1 MPKGYPHLNPQALKL
16 IEASMD
22 ARIAFIQRDRFIPY
36 QAVAR
41 ILELLEDFVNRPPS
55 IRPPCLALV
64 GDSGCGKST
73 LMEEMTRRH
82 TNPEEPG
89 TRKVIYCTLDPL
101 PELRVSQQALL
112 SALGV
117 PPTLTLRRPRMDADD
132 LIARSLRQLGTRLV
146 IFDETLHMTNLNRRS
161 QVLQWD
167 WVKWVSTANRVSVVC
182 TGTPGFEQTI
192 RQEAQLETRF
202 NIMRIPR
209 WSVGATFQ
217 QFLSS
222 YEQSLPLRRPSG
234 LGTLVMQ
241 EALLQESAIK
251 QQIPGITQG
260 IKQVLEHAAIEAI
273 RRGAE
278 RISVPLLSAWRDAF
292 EPQMWARPNTTRSAR
307 PRSAE
312 PRRI

>member
-1 MPKGYPHLNPQALKL
+1 MSQRYAHLNEQARKL
-16 IEASMD
+16 ID
-22 ARIAFIQRDRFIPY
+22 APIEERIQFIQKDRFIPY
-36 QAVAR
+36 QAVAT
-41 ILELLEDFVNRPPS
+41 ILDLLENFVKRPPS

-82 TNPEEPG
+82 TNPEQPG
-89 TRKVIYCTLDPL
+89 TRRVIYCTLDPL

-112 SALGV
+112 TALGV
-117 PPTLTLRRPRMDADD
+117 PPTLALRRPRIDGDD
-132 LIARSLRQLGTRLV
+132 LIGRALRELGTRLV
-146 IFDETLHMTNLNRRS
+146 IFDETLHLNNLNRRT

-217 QFLSS
+217 QFLTS

-234 LGTLVMQ
+234 LGTVAMQ
-241 EALLQESAIK
+241 EALLQESGIK

-273 RRGAE
+273 RRGGE
-278 RISVPLLSAWRDAF
+278 RITVSLLSAWRDGF
-292 EPQMWARPNTTRSAR
+292 EPQMWARPSPRKSPTVRRATR
-307 PRSAE
+307 P
-312 PRRI
+312 

>member
-1 MPKGYPHLNPQALKL
+1 MSQRYAHLNEQARKL
-16 IEASMD
+16 ID
-22 ARIAFIQRDRFIPY
+22 APIEERIQFIQKDRFIPY
-36 QAVAR
+36 QAVAN
-41 ILELLEDFVNRPPS
+41 ILDMLEDFVKRPPS

-73 LMEEMTRRH
+73 LMEEMTHRH
-82 TNPEEPG
+82 THPEQPS

-112 SALGV
+112 TALGV
-117 PPTLTLRRPRMDADD
+117 PPTLALRRPRIDGDD
-132 LIARSLRQLGTRLV
+132 LIARALRELGTRLV
-146 IFDETLHMTNLNRRS
+146 IFDETLHLNNLNRRT

-217 QFLSS
+217 QFLTS

-234 LGTLVMQ
+234 LGTLPMQ
-241 EALLQESAIK
+241 EALLEESGIK

-260 IKQVLEHAAIEAI
+260 IKQVLEHAAIESI
-273 RRGAE
+273 RRGSE
-278 RISVPLLSAWRDAF
+278 RITVPLLSAWRDAF
-292 EPQMWARPNTTRSAR
+292 EPQMWARPSPRKSPAVRRATRA
-307 PRSAE
+307 
-312 PRRI
+312 